1 MDSTVLQRILL
12 VEDETDIQM
21 VARIALEDLGGFQ
34 VEVCAS
40 GSEALQRGPTFS
52 PQLILLD
59 FMMPGMD
66 GGSTMGAL
74 GELPKLASVPVVFL
88 TARAQLEEMAEYRR
102 LGAFDVIVKPFDPMT
117 LSQRVR
123 EIWNRFLASE
133 RS

>member
-21 VARIALEDLGGFQ
+21 VARLALEDLGGFQ